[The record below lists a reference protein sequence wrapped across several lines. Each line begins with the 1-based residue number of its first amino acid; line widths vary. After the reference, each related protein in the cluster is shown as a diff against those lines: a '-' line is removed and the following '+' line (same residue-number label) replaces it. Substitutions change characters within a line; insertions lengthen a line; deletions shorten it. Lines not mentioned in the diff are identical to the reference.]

1 MSVYT
6 TPCREDGDWA
16 TKWGP
21 AGKTARMK
29 AAQDCFN
36 RGFYDAKIIDCGGW
50 RFKAEC
56 TNPIPEGWSKP
67 YSSESAQEEG
77 LGDRNAAADA
87 SCRSKGYTG
96 SNPNDWRDKGEWFYS
111 IKCIDPVNTSNQQ
124 PTLNSQP
131 TIQPAVQPAVQ
142 PVPQMIP
149 LAQQPVPFQPEKSN
163 TGLIIGIIVGVL
175 VLLAL
180 VIIVVVVVMKNRTV
194 GKASSIAYDNIMYPN
209 L

>member
-1 MSVYT
+1 MV
-6 TPCREDGDWA
+6 WA
-16 TKWGP
+16 IHLP
-21 AGKTARMK
+21 ER
-29 AAQDCFN
+29 
-36 RGFYDAKIIDCGGW
+36 RL
-50 RFKAEC
+50 
-56 TNPIPEGWSKP
+56 NPIYIW
-67 YSSESAQEEG
+67 
-77 LGDRNAAADA
+77 RAANVQALLRA
-87 SCRSKGYTG
+87 KQVMQYVFSGYGG
-96 SNPNDWRDKGEWFYS
+96 SNPNDWRDRGEWFYS
-111 IKCIDPVNTSNQQ
+111 IKCINPVNTSNQQ

-131 TIQPAVQPAVQ
+131 TIQPAVQPAVQPAIQ

-180 VIIVVVVVMKNRTV
+180 VIIIVVVVMKNRSV